1 MSVGKE
7 RLARIWIAVLVAAAV
22 AVPLFAW
29 QAQARTAV
37 IHAALPENGGWIPRD
52 LKAEVGKPVTLRLT
66 SDDVLHG
73 FGLGQSNLSPVDIYP
88 GEVTEVTLTFDKPG
102 RYTFYCTRWCS
113 VNHWRMRGV
122 IEVTGPEPAAEETVI
137 PPLYVTLG
145 LDIDA
150 EHHTEIV
157 PEWFPSARRGEALK
171 VPIPAEAASREVY
184 RSHSPVEL
192 WQTLR
197 NEPRLARLSDRD
209 LWDLV
214 ALTWSRQTGP
224 EALRVGKALYE
235 ANCAACHGSSGGGD
249 GVFAEQP
256 AALPGSHGGADP
268 NSEPDDRSPPSQS
281 EMTGEMIQAPTDF
294 TDPNHSLAASPA
306 HWQGKILRGGMGT
319 GMPAWGAIFTEDQT
333 WALVAYLWT
342 FQFDLER

>member
-1 MSVGKE
+1 MGKE

-22 AVPLFAW
+22 AVPVLAW
-29 QAQARTAV
+29 QAQARRAV
-37 IHAALPENGGWIPRD
+37 IHAALPENGGWLPRD
-52 LKAEVGKPVTLRLT
+52 LKAEVGKPLTLRLT

-73 FGLGQSNLSPVDIYP
+73 FGLGQSDLAPVDVYP

-122 IEVTGPEPAAEETVI
+122 IEVTGPEPPAEETAS

-150 EHHTEIV
+150 EHRTEIV
-157 PEWFPSARRGEALK
+157 PERTPSARRGEALQ
-171 VPIPAEAASREVY
+171 VSIPGEAAAREYY

-192 WQTLR
+192 WQALR
-197 NEPRLARLSDRD
+197 NDPRLARLSDQD
-209 LWDLV
+209 LWDL
-214 ALTWSRQTGP
+214 AAFAWSRWTDP
-224 EALRVGKALYE
+224 EALEEGEALYR

-249 GVFAEQP
+249 GVFAVHP
-256 AALPGSHGGADP
+256 AGQSDEHRESDP
-268 NSEPDDRSPPSQS
+268 NPEPDDRRPPDPS

-294 TDPNHSLAASPA
+294 TDPEHSLAVSPA

-319 GMPAWGAIFTEDQT
+319 GMPAWGPIFTEDQT
-333 WALVAYLWT
+333 WALVAYLWS
-342 FQFDLER
+342 FLFDLER